1 MALISFFGLGAMGSE
16 MAGRLARAGHAVAVH
31 DPAAARSADWTRR
44 FAAAD
49 HAPAEAAF
57 VITCVTDDAALRRL
71 LLGPTGLIAQL
82 PAGGCLI
89 DHTTAAPATAR
100 ALAQAASAR
109 GALAL
114 DAPISGGAASA
125 ASGTLSVMVGGTAEA
140 VAFARPILAAYAGS
154 IEHLGA
160 AGAGHLAKL
169 ANQVAI
175 AGIMRGIAEAL
186 ALARAGGLGEAA
198 LLRALASGS
207 ARSTQLDRLIASGN
221 ADGWHFERQVAW
233 LAKDLHLALETAGP
247 LGAALPLT
255 ELAARL
261 LPRS

>member
-16 MAGRLARAGHAVAVH
+16 MAGRLVRAGHAVAVH
-31 DPAAARSADWTRR
+31 DPAAARRTDWTRR

-57 VITCVTDDAALRRL
+57 VITCVTDDTALRGL

-100 ALAQAASAR
+100 ALAQAASVR

-114 DAPISGGAASA
+114 DAPITGGVAAA
-125 ASGTLSVMVGGTAEA
+125 EAGNLSVMIGGNPEA
-140 VAFARPILAAYAGS
+140 AARARPILAAYAGS

-160 AGAGHLAKL
+160 AGAGQLAKL

-175 AGIMRGIAEAL
+175 AGIMRGLAEAL
-186 ALARAGGLGEAA
+186 ALTRAGGLDGAA
-198 LLRALASGS
+198 VLRALASGS
-207 ARSTQLDRLIASGN
+207 ARSTQLDRLIAS
-221 ADGWHFERQVAW
+221 ADTDGWRFEREVAW
-233 LAKDLHLALETAGP
+233 LAKDLRLALEAAGP
-247 LGAALPLT
+247 LDAALPMT
-255 ELAARL
+255 ELVGRL
-261 LPRS
+261 LPGP

>member
-31 DPAAARSADWTRR
+31 DLDGARRAAWTRR

-49 HAPAEAAF
+49 HAPTHADF
-57 VITCVTDDAALRRL
+57 VITCVTDDAALGRL

-100 ALAQAASAR
+100 ALAQAASAC
-109 GALAL
+109 GVLAL
-114 DAPISGGAASA
+114 DAPISGGVSA
-125 ASGTLSVMVGGTAEA
+125 AADGTLSVMVGGTSET
-140 VAFARPILAAYAGS
+140 VVRARPILAAYAGS
-154 IEHLGA
+154 VEHLGA
-160 AGAGHLAKL
+160 AGAGQLAKL

-186 ALARAGGLGEAA
+186 ALARAGGLDDAA
-198 LLRALASGS
+198 LLRALVSGS
-207 ARSTQLDRLIASGN
+207 AHSTQLERLIASGH
-221 ADGWHFERQVAW
+221 ADGWRFERQVAW
-233 LAKDLHLALETAGP
+233 LAKDLHLALEAAGP
-247 LGAALPLT
+247 LGAALPMT
-255 ELAARL
+255 ELAAGL
-261 LPRS
+261 LPAP